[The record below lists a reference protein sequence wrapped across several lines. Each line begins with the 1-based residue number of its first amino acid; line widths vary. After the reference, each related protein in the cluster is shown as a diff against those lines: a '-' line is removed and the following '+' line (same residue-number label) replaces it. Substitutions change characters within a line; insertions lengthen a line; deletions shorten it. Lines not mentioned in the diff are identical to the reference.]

1 LQPPS
6 KQGGLTVKLKEL
18 RAATEFLVASGEI
31 ARIRLTVC
39 DTEGFPVSRAGLTS
53 VRRSL
58 TDSTAAV
65 ARRQLKEAQ
74 NVTFDVV
81 SEDGEMTLRVYAYG
95 RLDFT
100 SVRGRPSGGQ
110 FEVKML
116 DLVRLLVTEIERAG
130 PAELHAPIVATAHWE
145 PGAGLEMGEVDPV
158 ISTDVAAI
166 DRRVRRLDKRRK
178 LMRKAAGLLALAS
191 LLSFAFSVL
200 LFVRDQLDSTWLL
213 GLLYSVILAGM
224 GAWARFEAVD
234 AFKDIE
240 AVRGQQDLEQML
252 STAVLERR
260 AMKLFQ
266 VHSQQ
271 LRRYYDQA
279 LRQRGVIFLTGIFC
293 ILAGFA
299 VVGVAFALLKS
310 ATPASSLEKI
320 LIAALGAIGG
330 ILGNFIAVVYLRMF
344 TETIKSIGT
353 FHDRL
358 VATHHLHFAN
368 FLISKVKLD
377 TDRDAALSLL
387 ARLAAHEV
395 LGETAPAADPATGG
409 GNTIDLA
416 VPARG

>member
-1 LQPPS
+1 M
-6 KQGGLTVKLKEL
+6 KLKEL

-31 ARIRLTVC
+31 AKIRLAVC
-39 DTEGFPVSRAGLTS
+39 DTDGSPVSRAKLAALRGPLAKPM
-53 VRRSL
+53 VSL
-58 TDSTAAV
+58 
-65 ARRQLKEAQ
+65 ARHQLKEAQ
-74 NVTFDVV
+74 NVTIDVIAA
-81 SEDGEMTLRVYAYG
+81 DGEMTLRVYAYG

-116 DLVRLLVTEIERAG
+116 DLVRSLVEEIERAG
-130 PAELHAPIVATAHWE
+130 LEELKNPIGATACWE

-178 LMRKAAGLLALAS
+178 LMRKAAGILALTS
-191 LLSFAFSVL
+191 LMSFAFSVL
-200 LFVRDQLDSTWLL
+200 LFVRYHLDSTWLL
-213 GLLYSVILAGM
+213 SLLYSVIFAGM

-279 LRQRGVIFLTGIFC
+279 LRQRGIIFLTGIFC

-320 LIAALGAIGG
+320 LIATLGAIGG

-387 ARLAAHEV
+387 SRLAAQEV
-395 LGETAPAADPATGG
+395 LA
-409 GNTIDLA
+409 GNVSGAGTSGNGSTPEVV
-416 VPARG
+416 VPAQR

>member
-1 LQPPS
+1 M
-6 KQGGLTVKLKEL
+6 KLKEL

-31 ARIRLTVC
+31 AKIRLAVR
-39 DTEGFPVSRAGLTS
+39 DNDGSPVSRAKLTTMR
-53 VRRSL
+53 VPLAEPMISL
-58 TDSTAAV
+58 
-65 ARRQLKEAQ
+65 ARRQLKDAQ
-74 NVTFDVV
+74 NVTIDVV
-81 SEDGEMTLRVYAYG
+81 SADGEMTLRVYAYG

-116 DLVRLLVTEIERAG
+116 DLVRSLVEEIERTG
-130 PAELHAPIVATAHWE
+130 LKRLESPIVATASWE

-158 ISTDVAAI
+158 ISTDVSAI

-178 LMRKAAGLLALAS
+178 LMRKTAGLLALTS
-191 LLSFAFSVL
+191 LMSIAFSVL
-200 LFVRDQLDSTWLL
+200 MFVRYQLDSTWLL
-213 GLLYSVILAGM
+213 SLLYSVIFAGM
-224 GAWARFEAVD
+224 AAWARFEAVD

-252 STAVLERR
+252 SAAALERR

-368 FLISKVKLD
+368 FLISKVKDD
-377 TDRDAALSLL
+377 TDRDVALSLL
-387 ARLAAHEV
+387 SRLAAQEV
-395 LGETAPAADPATGG
+395 FDGTIPVIGANGNGSAADV
-409 GNTIDLA
+409 I
-416 VPARG
+416 VPAQR